1 MNTDPFELDGDW
13 YVTIEAAALCYR
25 VDIAFIE
32 EVVAIGL
39 IGPCTT
45 HDALR
50 ALRLVELDRL
60 AAIVRWHRHVGLD
73 LDTVLALY
81 ADPPRS

>member
-13 YVTIEAAALCYR
+13 YVTIEAAAHCYR
-25 VDIAFIE
+25 VDVAFIE
-32 EVVAIGL
+32 AVVTIGL

-73 LDTVLALY
+73 LDAVLALY
-81 ADPPRS
+81 AEPPRS